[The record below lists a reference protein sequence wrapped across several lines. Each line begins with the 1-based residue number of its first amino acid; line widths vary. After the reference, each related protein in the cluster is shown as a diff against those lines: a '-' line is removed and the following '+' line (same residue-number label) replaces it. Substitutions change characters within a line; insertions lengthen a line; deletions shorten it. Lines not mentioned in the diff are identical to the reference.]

1 MVWWDVLG
9 WMRTSGGASRG
20 SLPRPTIVDWLPRLQ
35 IFQVCYE
42 QDSVSTQYVSNITAM
57 GSLKPGSYFLR
68 MQMLCEFWC
77 NRATF
82 AKNVLQ
88 ELSTSHLLRII
99 CCELV
104 TSKFVSHSHPCSQE
118 VWTRLNSIQEGAK
131 QERIHF
137 TLWSFHRYVFK
148 GSGYFFQ
155 DTRHNF
161 QKIYN
166 KLTGF
171 EDYDIRKLPLKYH
184 LLRCCSFWE
193 MSKTSH
199 KNNFSTRETNI
210 IFACINVFPWHC
222 FNNFSKTTAPQ
233 QIIF

>member
-1 MVWWDVLG
+1 
-9 WMRTSGGASRG
+9 
-20 SLPRPTIVDWLPRLQ
+20 
-35 IFQVCYE
+35 
-42 QDSVSTQYVSNITAM
+42 M

-104 TSKFVSHSHPCSQE
+104 PSRFVSHSHPCSQE
-118 VWTRLNSIQEGAK
+118 VWTRLNSIQEGANNK
-131 QERIHF
+131 
-137 TLWSFHRYVFK
+137 K
-148 GSGYFFQ
+148 GFISLYGLFIDMSLKGLGTFSRTQ
-155 DTRHNF
+155 DTIFKKFTINL
-161 QKIYN
+161 QGLKIMI
-166 KLTGF
+166 L
-171 EDYDIRKLPLKYH
+171 EKLPLKYH